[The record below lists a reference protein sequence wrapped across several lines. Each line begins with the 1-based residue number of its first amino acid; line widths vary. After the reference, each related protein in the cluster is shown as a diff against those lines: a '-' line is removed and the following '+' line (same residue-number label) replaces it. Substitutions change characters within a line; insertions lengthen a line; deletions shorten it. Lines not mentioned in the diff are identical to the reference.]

1 MTDTSLYFKRPAF
14 QAVCSRLGQSCPVV
28 LHALSEAGLLLG
40 KPTNATTFQTRF
52 TITNVAGVSRVEK
65 GYRLPRSA
73 FDQLGD
79 PLLFHFEGGLE
90 E

>member
-79 PLLFHFEGGLE
+79 PLVFHFEGGLE